1 MKSLINESHAPD
13 ILIVVILL
21 LIAISI
27 IIWNCISCWDKGSW
41 GNMIS
46 GIAAIFNA
54 LLLYL
59 TLKRQERSF
68 NQERFETTFFNLLES
83 HKKITEEIELTNRDI
98 NETQIRPIYY
108 NGRKCFS
115 FATKEC
121 SDISKALNAKRY
133 YGFLKNNESMGE
145 EAIENK
151 YDNITN
157 DPNIEKDKNKE
168 LTEFYYH
175 CKCKFL
181 NLKYNITQECYTR
194 VRKLIE
200 QQKLDINEAAYKL
213 FFKQYYDS
221 FEFYFRS
228 LKQLLLLIY
237 DNHPLCVEPA
247 KYVNIITS
255 QMSPDEQRLTY
266 HYSLDDKSFKQAFDN
281 CKVQEHLNINFKIK

>member
-1 MKSLINESHAPD
+1 MKSLINGNHVSDILIVAI
-13 ILIVVILL
+13 ILIVVI
-21 LIAISI
+21 SFF
-27 IIWNCISCWDKGSW
+27 IWNYICSWDKGSW
-41 GNMIS
+41 GNLIS
-46 GIAAIFNA
+46 GIAALFNA

-59 TLKRQERSF
+59 TLKRQDRSF

-83 HKKITEEIELTNRDI
+83 HKKITKEIELTTYDVH
-98 NETQIRPIYY
+98 ETQIQSIDYK
-108 NGRKCFS
+108 GQKCFS
-115 FATKEC
+115 FATKDC
-121 SDISKALNAKRY
+121 SDISIALNAKRY
-133 YGFLKNNESMGE
+133 YGFLKENENIGE

-157 DPNIEKDKNKE
+157 DPYIEEEKNKK
-168 LTEFYYH
+168 LKEFYTWY
-175 CKCKFL
+175 KCKFF
-181 NLKYNITQECYTR
+181 NKKYNITQECYAN
-194 VRKLIE
+194 VRMLIE

-213 FFKQYYDS
+213 FFKQYHDS

-237 DNHPLCVEPA
+237 DNHPKCVEPA

-255 QMSPDEQRLTY
+255 QMSPDEQRLAY